1 MHVSARPKAPTTP
14 SLQSSTFASRGPSAG
29 EQQNQS
35 TKDVRYEQ
43 KLRAGLE
50 RYPGVLA
57 GRQRTDTPPWQGGT
71 RYVLMTAGAS
81 LIGLAFAGL
90 AHALP
95 TGGAVVDGKGTIQA
109 EGQQMIVD
117 QQSHKLITNWESF
130 NVGAQEGVTF
140 RQPDQNAIA
149 LNRVIGNEGSSILG
163 RIDANGQVF
172 LVNPNGVLFGQGAQV
187 NVGSLVASTLNIS
200 NEDFKAGR
208 YVFAG
213 DSASQVGNAGSIQA
227 AAGGTVA
234 LLGAQVGNT
243 GTIQATEGSV
253 ALGAGG
259 NIRLHL
265 DKGSLMY
272 LQIDKGAVDALAHNG
287 GLIQAA
293 GGDVW
298 LQANATN
305 ALLRTVVNNEGTIE
319 AVSLQGDRSVRI
331 MLQGFNHAVSVSGKL
346 DASGVKN
353 AMMAA

>member
-1 MHVSARPKAPTTP
+1 
-14 SLQSSTFASRGPSAG
+14 
-29 EQQNQS
+29 
-35 TKDVRYEQ
+35 
-43 KLRAGLE
+43 
-50 RYPGVLA
+50 
-57 GRQRTDTPPWQGGT
+57 
-71 RYVLMTAGAS
+71 
-81 LIGLAFAGL
+81 
-90 AHALP
+90 
-95 TGGAVVDGKGTIQA
+95 
-109 EGQQMIVD
+109 MIVD

-213 DSASQVGNAGSIQA
+213 DSAAQVGNAGSIQA

-243 GTIQATEGSV
+243 GTIQATEGSA
-253 ALGAGG
+253 ALAAGG

-319 AVSLQGDRSVRI
+319 AVSLQGDRSGRI

-353 AMMAA
+353 AADGGMIMVHGSKLELAQSMKASTQAGAGKETGMLELRARACA

>member
-1 MHVSARPKAPTTP
+1 M
-14 SLQSSTFASRGPSAG
+14 
-29 EQQNQS
+29 
-35 TKDVRYEQ
+35 
-43 KLRAGLE
+43 
-50 RYPGVLA
+50 
-57 GRQRTDTPPWQGGT
+57 
-71 RYVLMTAGAS
+71 
-81 LIGLAFAGL
+81 
-90 AHALP
+90 
-95 TGGAVVDGKGTIQA
+95 
-109 EGQQMIVD
+109 
-117 QQSHKLITNWESF
+117 
-130 NVGAQEGVTF
+130 
-140 RQPDQNAIA
+140 
-149 LNRVIGNEGSSILG
+149 
-163 RIDANGQVF
+163 
-172 LVNPNGVLFGQGAQV
+172 
-187 NVGSLVASTLNIS
+187 GSLVATLNIS

-213 DSASQVGNAGSIQA
+213 DSAAQVGNAGSIQA

-243 GTIQATEGSV
+243 GTIQATEGSA
-253 ALGAGG
+253 ALAAGG

-305 ALLRTVVNNEGTIE
+305 ALLLRTVVNNEGTIE
-319 AVSLQGDRSVRI
+319 AVSLQGDRSGRI

-353 AMMAA
+353 AADGGMIMVHGSKLELAQSMKASTQAGAGKETGMLELRGSRVRVSDTLRMTPDGSSDTLLSAAQLTNLLAQNQVSLIGDNSLAVENTLAWQHDNALNLLSSGDVKIGGAITAQGNNARLTLGGSNVLIDKNITLTGRNAALALNSGNGHRDRPRRRRDAVRGERRVQRQ